1 MLFANKKEEVL
12 DVQLTPHGRYLLSIG
27 KLKPVY
33 YSFHDSNILYDGKY
47 VGLSEYT
54 KEIEDRIQHNT
65 PQAKTQISRASRD
78 QNVKQIDSTV
88 LSAAAVKSETAR
100 LASVTQMN
108 EDKMFL
114 STHPLGTCSP
124 TTQLAPNWS
133 IKVLNGEIISSIP
146 QLTASYQTLQI
157 PQIDIDIKYKTGI
170 FSTGSNSSL
179 IMDPDPAI
187 ASRVFSDGTYVGIDP
202 DHLLLEVVEENTEY
216 NKTNFEIEVYE
227 IEEEDKV
234 SARAGL
240 TGARSIIENMKPL
253 YFEKPDILIENNILL
268 DEPVTTDT
276 NLLVADRHMA
286 NYYFNVFVDNEID
299 LTDICVA
306 KDTFE
311 SKNLFVDL
319 DIDCT
324 NIVGGAPTKY
334 NVYLD
339 GAAASCPTPTDT
351 TSTTSTSECDD

>member
-1 MLFANKKEEVL
+1 M
-12 DVQLTPHGRYLLSIG
+12 DVH
-27 KLKPVY
+27 
-33 YSFHDSNILYDGKY
+33 
-47 VGLSEYT
+47 
-54 KEIEDRIQHNT
+54 
-65 PQAKTQISRASRD
+65 
-78 QNVKQIDSTV
+78 
-88 LSAAAVKSETAR
+88 
-100 LASVTQMN
+100 
-108 EDKMFL
+108 
-114 STHPLGTCSP
+114 
-124 TTQLAPNWS
+124 
-133 IKVLNGEIISSIP
+133 
-146 QLTASYQTLQI
+146 
-157 PQIDIDIKYKTGI
+157 
-170 FSTGSNSSL
+170 
-179 IMDPDPAI
+179 
-187 ASRVFSDGTYVGIDP
+187 
-202 DHLLLEVVEENTEY
+202 
-216 NKTNFEIEVYE
+216 KTNFEIEVYE